1 MQKIIDKHIHVWN
14 FDKAA
19 YAWLDANTSIQN
31 RTYHIEEIEKERNA
45 AGVTE
50 GVLVQAANNL
60 EDTNWMLE
68 VVANIDWIKGVVA
81 GYHE

>member
-31 RTYHIEEIEKERNA
+31 RTYHIEEIEKERKWNEQQLA
-45 AGVTE
+45 KLKAE
-50 GVLVQAANNL
+50 
-60 EDTNWMLE
+60 
-68 VVANIDWIKGVVA
+68 
-81 GYHE
+81 